1 MVLYAKHGDG
11 LLEVNPLSLKAKCPL
26 CGRMF
31 PFDVA
36 GHVLNGSSL
45 DDNPAD
51 WPLCPDCAL
60 ARSKHKED
68 NDDE

>member
-1 MVLYAKHGDG
+1 MTLYHATADG
-11 LLEVNPLSLKAKCPL
+11 YTGFDPLDLKAKCPL
-26 CGRMF
+26 CGRLYG
-31 PFDVA
+31 FDLV

-51 WPLCPDCAL
+51 WPLCPDCAGD
-60 ARSKHKED
+60 KHKED